1 MKIQKAINLINNFS
15 NLGFTLDIGHNE
27 KNKNLA
33 YPILKETN
41 KIRHIHMH
49 DYDGKSDHLEIGKGL
64 IDFKNYQEIINKCYV
79 VIEVKEKQELI
90 SSIKKL
96 KNLNL

>member
-1 MKIQKAINLINNFS
+1 
-15 NLGFTLDIGHNE
+15 
-27 KNKNLA
+27 
-33 YPILKETN
+33 
-41 KIRHIHMH
+41 MH